1 MEGFILMVTSE
12 DQHRRSVQKKKQEWR
27 NLFVKLDDISA
38 RLIAFTDRSQFE
50 MYWGIYLVGADIATP
65 VPGEPSNGI
74 DVDDTPYCFY
84 VRETSA
90 VKDCTHYFSAPDDAT
105 KKEWVKALTQVVRDG
120 PRAPRFAVT
129 QPGNEFE
136 FQARVV
142 NSRLHVDGTHAA
154 FFRFD
159 SNCQNV
165 DQNPRIAKGSQS
177 RSRNTPR
184 QDKEARRGPASLR
197 LSDIKEDTRSPQ
209 SRASTASDAASKDGR
224 SRPKGS
230 QGAPNGGADERR
242 ASNSSQASAS
252 SRASTSSQSASSH
265 ENDGSKHHR
274 CHHREKSEDLD
285 QKERPRTTRPK
296 SSKREPTINC
306 GSIKA
311 EIRLADPTA

>member
-142 NSRLHVDGTHAA
+142 NSRLHVDGTHAEYMITCSCQVFSKLVGRCLMKEWSIWRRFSEFNELYQALKKSMGPQLEGIDLVKHKRDA
-154 FFRFD
+154 F
-159 SNCQNV
+159 
-165 DQNPRIAKGSQS
+165 
-177 RSRNTPR
+177 
-184 QDKEARRGPASLR
+184 
-197 LSDIKEDTRSPQ
+197 
-209 SRASTASDAASKDGR
+209 
-224 SRPKGS
+224 
-230 QGAPNGGADERR
+230 
-242 ASNSSQASAS
+242 
-252 SRASTSSQSASSH
+252 
-265 ENDGSKHHR
+265 
-274 CHHREKSEDLD
+274 
-285 QKERPRTTRPK
+285 
-296 SSKREPTINC
+296 
-306 GSIKA
+306 
-311 EIRLADPTA
+311 

>member
-84 VRETSA
+84 
-90 VKDCTHYFSAPDDAT
+90 
-105 KKEWVKALTQVVRDG
+105 KEWVKALTQVVRDG

-142 NSRLHVDGTHAA
+142 NSRLHVDGTHAEYMITCSCQVFSKLVGRCLMKEWSLWRRFSEFNELYQALKKSMGPQLEGIDLVKHKRDA
-154 FFRFD
+154 F
-159 SNCQNV
+159 
-165 DQNPRIAKGSQS
+165 
-177 RSRNTPR
+177 
-184 QDKEARRGPASLR
+184 
-197 LSDIKEDTRSPQ
+197 
-209 SRASTASDAASKDGR
+209 
-224 SRPKGS
+224 
-230 QGAPNGGADERR
+230 
-242 ASNSSQASAS
+242 
-252 SRASTSSQSASSH
+252 
-265 ENDGSKHHR
+265 
-274 CHHREKSEDLD
+274 
-285 QKERPRTTRPK
+285 
-296 SSKREPTINC
+296 
-306 GSIKA
+306 
-311 EIRLADPTA
+311 